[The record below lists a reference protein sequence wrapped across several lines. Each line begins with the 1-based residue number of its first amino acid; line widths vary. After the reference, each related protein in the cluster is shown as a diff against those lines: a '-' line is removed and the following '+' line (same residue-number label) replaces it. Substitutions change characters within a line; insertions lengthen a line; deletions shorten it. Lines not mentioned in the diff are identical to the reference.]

1 MIVHLK
7 KETFMHNK
15 RIIDAFASVFPILSS
30 RNDLYLITVVVLIKI
45 WTSPEQ

>member
-15 RIIDAFASVFPILSS
+15 RIIDAFASVFPIL
-30 RNDLYLITVVVLIKI
+30 K
-45 WTSPEQ
+45 QQ